1 MQKPL
6 VITKK
11 ILKNYTSPRAYFIL
25 FDALMEELFGDKKY
39 QSHQE
44 SLLSA
49 AHWLLSQQ
57 TNEGGFIDQ
66 YSLLYGQCLLFPE
79 TTGYIIPTLISL
91 FENTGNNVYLQSA
104 KRAGLWLLQIQ
115 NEVGW
120 FGQADT
126 NEPMIFDSGQII
138 FGLLSL
144 YNNSNDDKFLKAA
157 THCADWICAQ
167 QESDGSWRKHAYNK
181 IAHSYYSRVSLALL
195 KLWRETNDEKYKLCA
210 IRQLDW
216 VLGRQNDDGF
226 YPYCSFINDDAA
238 PLHTIA
244 YTIEGMMESGVLLGK
259 HDLGAKYFESAQK
272 ACKKLLFLNRQFHP
286 LPGYFSSSWIVADNS
301 RCLTGLAQTACNFIR
316 LFEETNEES
325 FLREARLIIKYV
337 QSKQSQSKRQE
348 INGALA
354 GSSPFWG
361 KYMPFGYINWAAKF
375 FIDSLLLLEK
385 HKNQLLTLAVVPTDS
400 LKMYLKKGEMRKNY
414 WNPQNMFSEIH
425 IFDFGGEKYSQE
437 DKNRLSFMTGKA
449 ELFIHT
455 MPSFG
460 FSSLLKSGKIADEA
474 VKNLSSANIDVL
486 RCHGVFYEGYF
497 GRALS
502 KKLHCPLLLSLHGD
516 YDLDIRGQIFR
527 QKKYLKYFLYSI
539 WKIFFEIGI
548 LKSANAIIGVYQ
560 FAINYALR
568 NGIKKNET
576 FLIYNRVD
584 ENIFFPNPAIIKNSE
599 FTILSVSRLIP
610 EKNQKN
616 LIQAIKELPC
626 RLILVG
632 QGPDE
637 EALKKLVKELKISEK
652 VEFIPKIDNKN
663 MPDLYNK
670 CHAYVTAN
678 LYGGVEI
685 AMIEAMACGL
695 PIIRS
700 KHQIEKSPEL
710 VGLDDCVFVEN
721 SPEGFH
727 AGIKKLI
734 ENKNLHAYLS
744 QRSLKVF
751 SKICGSNME
760 IKEKSVYSR
769 II

>member
-1 MQKPL
+1 M
-6 VITKK
+6 
-11 ILKNYTSPRAYFIL
+11 YTTVRRF
-25 FDALMEELFGDKKY
+25 
-39 QSHQE
+39 
-44 SLLSA
+44 
-49 AHWLLSQQ
+49 
-57 TNEGGFIDQ
+57 
-66 YSLLYGQCLLFPE
+66 
-79 TTGYIIPTLISL
+79 
-91 FENTGNNVYLQSA
+91 V
-104 KRAGLWLLQIQ
+104 
-115 NEVGW
+115 
-120 FGQADT
+120 
-126 NEPMIFDSGQII
+126 
-138 FGLLSL
+138 
-144 YNNSNDDKFLKAA
+144 
-157 THCADWICAQ
+157 
-167 QESDGSWRKHAYNK
+167 
-181 IAHSYYSRVSLALL
+181 
-195 KLWRETNDEKYKLCA
+195 
-210 IRQLDW
+210 
-216 VLGRQNDDGF
+216 
-226 YPYCSFINDDAA
+226 
-238 PLHTIA
+238 
-244 YTIEGMMESGVLLGK
+244 
-259 HDLGAKYFESAQK
+259 
-272 ACKKLLFLNRQFHP
+272 
-286 LPGYFSSSWIVADNS
+286 
-301 RCLTGLAQTACNFIR
+301 
-316 LFEETNEES
+316 
-325 FLREARLIIKYV
+325 
-337 QSKQSQSKRQE
+337 
-348 INGALA
+348 
-354 GSSPFWG
+354 
-361 KYMPFGYINWAAKF
+361 
-375 FIDSLLLLEK
+375 
-385 HKNQLLTLAVVPTDS
+385 
-400 LKMYLKKGEMRKNY
+400 
-414 WNPQNMFSEIH
+414 
-425 IFDFGGEKYSQE
+425 
-437 DKNRLSFMTGKA
+437 
-449 ELFIHT
+449 
-455 MPSFG
+455 
-460 FSSLLKSGKIADEA
+460 
-474 VKNLSSANIDVL
+474 
-486 RCHGVFYEGYF
+486 
-497 GRALS
+497 
-502 KKLHCPLLLSLHGD
+502 
-516 YDLDIRGQIFR
+516 
-527 QKKYLKYFLYSI
+527 I

-744 QRSLKVF
+744 QRSLKIF